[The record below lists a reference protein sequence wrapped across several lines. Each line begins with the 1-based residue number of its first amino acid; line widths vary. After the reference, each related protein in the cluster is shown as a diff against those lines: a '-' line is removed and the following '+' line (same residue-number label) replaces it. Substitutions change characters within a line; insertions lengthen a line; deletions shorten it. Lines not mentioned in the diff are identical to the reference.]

1 MSEQK
6 WKRSSLVYLLIA
18 AKAVGGGGHLSSL
31 VLNTNKQNE
40 KGLMSGSPCHGQL
53 STQTQW
59 LGKPSANLTNDR
71 ASDRKCSR
79 EVDELEAQR
88 GEKQKGDII
97 LASKTRLNRTEMRK
111 GDKESA

>member
-1 MSEQK
+1 VVHPAMGNYPHRPK
-6 WKRSSLVYLLIA
+6 
-18 AKAVGGGGHLSSL
+18 
-31 VLNTNKQNE
+31 
-40 KGLMSGSPCHGQL
+40 
-53 STQTQW
+53 W

-71 ASDRKCSR
+71 ASDQKCSG